1 MLCFFHDGLSLI
13 RNFEP
18 YISMN
23 MCYEFGF
30 RLYYTNMIYIYC
42 NQNVTSKCSII
53 IVCIPG
59 DVMDTDATIDIE
71 DLPIITPNGDIIVSS
86 LTIKVLPYY
95 ICIFIMNKVIR

>member
-1 MLCFFHDGLSLI
+1 
-13 RNFEP
+13 
-18 YISMN
+18 
-23 MCYEFGF
+23 
-30 RLYYTNMIYIYC
+30 MIYIYC

-95 ICIFIMNKVIR
+95 IIIMYNYNE

>member
-1 MLCFFHDGLSLI
+1 
-13 RNFEP
+13 
-18 YISMN
+18 MN

-30 RLYYTNMIYIYC
+30 RWYYTNMIYIYC

-95 ICIFIMNKVIR
+95 ICIFIVNKVIR